1 MNCQMEAKKP
11 KYRIYPSVLDKFQE
25 LLDYQLVAEEDWNK
39 VSQSAKDAGKYPDLD
54 VDDYILSP
62 DEMQDKIENELID
75 FINRV
80 PHEPCEAADKGT
92 AFNELID
99 CLIANR
105 PCGIEGMTIEKVD
118 SGLHVSY
125 HGFEWLF
132 DEAFCREFADNLSD
146 SVSQLHVSSTI
157 ETEYGL
163 VELYGYIDEYRLN
176 QVIDIKTTGRYDF
189 LKFERKW
196 QRHVYPYCLVE
207 DGNEVQGFEYR
218 VVVWKGGTKTSPA
231 LYGNVIPEF
240 YTYDHEQTKT
250 ELKGMLEQFIGW
262 LEDNSDRITDKKIFG
277 FVEEEKPKITIADDV
292 DSDFIIGDN
301 FRYLPSNLGKYSS
314 MEEAIQKLSS
324 AGLFATSEGVGATRA
339 LSEDEVQEIRDSI
352 TDIVEN
358 ERIDAARDLAD
369 ALAFEER
376 MKAEIKRRKERAQ
389 EALNEI
395 DDRIMLKAKQVKEN
409 KKTVSLD
416 GTDTVRISVSDK
428 NLYYHLDN
436 GALVLAYVGYASN
449 DEMSALF
456 FQSEVNEKAMKEL
469 FGIQDFCKERHF
481 DVFRISDMADEE
493 LIGRSI
499 IVDPEKTS
507 IENFVDED
515 SGIIGTTKKTEKFG
529 LKKLPVKITDEI
541 LSRLKNEGYKTVIV
555 SKEEE

>member
-1 MNCQMEAKKP
+1 MSNQAEIKSP

-25 LLDYQLVAEEDWNK
+25 LLDYQLVAEEPWNK
-39 VSQSAKDAGKYPDLD
+39 VSQTAKDAGKYADKD
-54 VDDYILSP
+54 VDDYILTP

-80 PHEPCEAADKGT
+80 PHEPSEAADKGT
-92 AFNELID
+92 AFNEVID

-118 SGLHVSY
+118 LGLHVSY

-132 DEAFCREFADNLSD
+132 DLDFCREFADNLSE

-157 ETEYGL
+157 ETDCGL

-176 QVIDIKTTGRYDF
+176 QVIDLKTTGNYEF

-207 DGNEVQGFEYR
+207 NGNEVQGFEYR

-240 YTYDHEQTKT
+240 YTYEHEQTKV
-250 ELKGMLEQFIGW
+250 ELKGMLEHFIGW
-262 LEDNSDRITDKKIFG
+262 LEANADRITDKKIFG
-277 FVEEEKPKITIADDV
+277 IIDEEKPKIAVADDV
-292 DSDFIIGDN
+292 DSDFIIADN
-301 FRYLPSNLGKYSS
+301 FRYLPMNLGKYATI
-314 MEEAIQKLSS
+314 EEAMQKLSS

-339 LSEDEVQEIRDSI
+339 LSEDELQEIRASI

-358 ERIDAARDLAD
+358 ERIDAAKDLAD

-515 SGIIGTTKKTEKFG
+515 SGVVGTTKKTEKFG

-541 LSRLKNEGYKTVIV
+541 LSRLKDEGYKTVIV
-555 SKEEE
+555 EKEDE

>member
-1 MNCQMEAKKP
+1 MEAKKP

-25 LLDYQLVAEEDWNK
+25 LIDYQLVAEEDWNK

-157 ETEYGL
+157 ETNYGL

-262 LEDNSDRITDKKIFG
+262 LEDNSDRITDTKIFG
-277 FVEEEKPKITIADDV
+277 K
-292 DSDFIIGDN
+292 
-301 FRYLPSNLGKYSS
+301 
-314 MEEAIQKLSS
+314 
-324 AGLFATSEGVGATRA
+324 
-339 LSEDEVQEIRDSI
+339 
-352 TDIVEN
+352 
-358 ERIDAARDLAD
+358 
-369 ALAFEER
+369 
-376 MKAEIKRRKERAQ
+376 
-389 EALNEI
+389 
-395 DDRIMLKAKQVKEN
+395 
-409 KKTVSLD
+409 
-416 GTDTVRISVSDK
+416 
-428 NLYYHLDN
+428 
-436 GALVLAYVGYASN
+436 
-449 DEMSALF
+449 
-456 FQSEVNEKAMKEL
+456 
-469 FGIQDFCKERHF
+469 
-481 DVFRISDMADEE
+481 
-493 LIGRSI
+493 
-499 IVDPEKTS
+499 
-507 IENFVDED
+507 
-515 SGIIGTTKKTEKFG
+515 
-529 LKKLPVKITDEI
+529 
-541 LSRLKNEGYKTVIV
+541 
-555 SKEEE
+555 